1 MFKYRKYN
9 QDQEST
15 NQYHSTVERKSA
27 SQASRPRKRKV
38 DWQSSR
44 RFIQFYVIVIVNI
57 HSREISDWPKNG
69 LPWLWTISYFS
80 YNFRLVLKCS
90 DYGLWLILTTSE
102 ETRRFSDCLQTT
114 YTSSIQWKYIW
125 FYQVTTNTL
134 HGDRVLGTAKSQQTL
149 QYSNTVN
156 QVNQVIQ

>member
-102 ETRRFSDCLQTT
+102 ETRRSSDCLQTT
-114 YTSSIQWKYIW
+114 YTSSVKVHLVLPVIEFLVLPSLNRHCKYSINTV
-125 FYQVTTNTL
+125 YQVESS
-134 HGDRVLGTAKSQQTL
+134 R
-149 QYSNTVN
+149 
-156 QVNQVIQ
+156 IQ

>member
-1 MFKYRKYN
+1 MLVERTKYWGYLPGPFGERNLYHLRN
-9 QDQEST
+9 IYLWDQEST

-114 YTSSIQWKYIW
+114 YTSSVK
-125 FYQVTTNTL
+125 VHL
-134 HGDRVLGTAKSQQTL
+134 VLPGVYKLSTRW
-149 QYSNTVN
+149 
-156 QVNQVIQ
+156 